1 MSKTVTVF
9 GASSGSGARPGTEAY
24 EQAWRLG
31 RLLAEAGFSICNG
44 GYGGTMEAS
53 ARGAREAGG
62 SAIGVTN
69 ALFDPAPAN
78 LYIDDERKAPDF
90 FERLRRLLTLGDAYV
105 CLPGGVGT
113 LTEFSLA
120 WTLLQTRALPR
131 RPFLCVGA
139 PWRAVLATYRAHLAV
154 RPKDFGLITLV
165 ETVEAAA
172 DEVVARV
179 G

>member
-1 MSKTVTVF
+1 MAKVITLF
-9 GASSGSGARPGTEAY
+9 GASSGSGARPGTDVY
-24 EQAWRLG
+24 EQAYRLG
-31 RLLAEAGFSICNG
+31 RLLAEAGFTLCNG

-53 ARGAREAGG
+53 AKGAREAGG

-69 ALFDPAPAN
+69 AVFDPAPAN

-90 FERLRRLLTLGDAYV
+90 LERLRRLFTLGDAYI

-139 PWRAVLATYRAHLAV
+139 PWRAVLDAYRAHLAV
-154 RPKDFGLITLV
+154 RPKDFALITLV
-165 ETVEAAA
+165 ETVEEAV
-172 DEVVARV
+172 DEVVARL